1 MLSTQS
7 QRSNRKIRGPF
18 VGPLLG
24 TSKERKV
31 EGDHIQAPSAVGRV
45 TQKEYLTQS
54 VTKMSETKYK
64 VTDTIYN
71 VITYDRNGKINVS
84 TNIRYLDYIV

>member
-1 MLSTQS
+1 MILSVEPRS
-7 QRSNRKIRGPF
+7 VQRVRKG
-18 VGPLLG
+18 
-24 TSKERKV
+24 KM
-31 EGDHIQAPSAVGRV
+31 EGDSVSAPSAVPRT

-71 VITYDRNGKINVS
+71 VITYDRNGKASVS

>member
-1 MLSTQS
+1 MEP
-7 QRSNRKIRGPF
+7 RSVRRVRKGRMD
-18 VGPLLG
+18 
-24 TSKERKV
+24 
-31 EGDHIQAPSAVGRV
+31 GDSVTAPSSVIPRT

-54 VTKMSETKYK
+54 VTKMSESKYK

-71 VITYDRNGKINVS
+71 VITYDRNGKASVS

>member
-1 MLSTQS
+1 MILSVEP
-7 QRSNRKIRGPF
+7 RSVKRVRR
-18 VGPLLG
+18 
-24 TSKERKV
+24 SRMD
-31 EGDHIQAPSAVGRV
+31 GDSVAAPSAVPRT

-54 VTKMSETKYK
+54 VTKMSESKYK

-71 VITYDRNGKINVS
+71 VITYDRNGKIDVS